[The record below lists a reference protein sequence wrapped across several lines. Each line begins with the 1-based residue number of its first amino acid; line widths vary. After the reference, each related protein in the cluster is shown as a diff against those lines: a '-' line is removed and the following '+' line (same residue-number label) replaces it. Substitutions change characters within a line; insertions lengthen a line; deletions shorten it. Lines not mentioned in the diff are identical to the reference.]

1 MPSKKLIGIKMKTN
15 TIDKTKDPISLC
27 KIVFTNVLRMLQSK
41 TLESWFNFV
50 MLFKIEIYILFSTK
64 QGAFNLHILNHVQ

>member
-15 TIDKTKDPISLC
+15 TIDKTIDPISLC

-50 MLFKIEIYILFSTK
+50 MLFKI
-64 QGAFNLHILNHVQ
+64 